1 MSNNTK
7 KPNQHPHLKG
17 TGTSTNTP
25 VVANSVVV
33 ADPIIESQVA
43 IAEPVVELD
52 YAMGA
57 SEVTET
63 VQTSEEAPTVQEDT
77 QVATTQTVQESEAVV
92 LEKPIIEPV
101 VEQVQTQVLQEPVAI
116 NTAPAAVPVPPPAP
130 TVVITSTVTTTN
142 TQVSETS
149 AELSSLVERVKA
161 TNDKPSI
168 DVISGF
174 LDYVNLMKP
183 NKPMNEETGIKHQV
197 KLYRMFQ
204 FMMNQPL
211 ADFNLVMA
219 TVLRIVDESK
229 EKGAFA
235 DRYAFR
241 FTEHS
246 PLSKN
251 DTDAFVRF
259 MNLLVTI
266 SAVNGRKNAIKQVD
280 LNRTLVYGFTDEARQ
295 RMLTFTSL

>member
-1 MSNNTK
+1 MSNNAK
-7 KPNQHPHLKG
+7 KPNQQHHLK
-17 TGTSTNTP
+17 GTSTNTP
-25 VVANSVVV
+25 VETNSVAV
-33 ADPIIESQVA
+33 ADPIIETLTATEVVTTGA
-43 IAEPVVELD
+43 PVVEQD

-63 VQTSEEAPTVQEDT
+63 VQTSEEAPAVQEDT
-77 QVATTQTVQESEAVV
+77 QVATTQTVQEAVV
-92 LEKPIIEPV
+92 II
-101 VEQVQTQVLQEPVAI
+101 A
-116 NTAPAAVPVPPPAP
+116 APAIVPAVQVAPVTPTIPAVVVTS
-130 TVVITSTVTTTN
+130 TVTPTVTTTN
-142 TQVSETS
+142 TQSLETS
-149 AELSSLVERVKA
+149 AELSSLIERVKA

-168 DVISGF
+168 DVINGF

-219 TVLRIVDESK
+219 TVLRIVDENK

-266 SAVNGRKNAIKQVD
+266 SAVSGRKNAIKQVD
-280 LNRTLVYGFTDEARQ
+280 LNRTLIYGFTDEARQ